1 MSHPALNVTPSAIEK
16 FKTVINEG
24 EHYAPENALVRV
36 MIKGRT
42 ATEYEYTMGL
52 TEKDENPAEHMRDSF
67 YEFGDVKVV
76 VDDVSMK
83 SLKGSTIDYKEDLNA
98 AGFVIDNPN
107 KPIFNDMER
116 DVQELLNQQINPQIK
131 SHGGQVD
138 VVRYEEDDSV
148 LCIEMSGGC
157 QGCSSSSATLKNGVE
172 TMIYYEFP
180 DIGDIRDVTDHES
193 GENPYYER

>member
-1 MSHPALNVTPSAIEK
+1 
-16 FKTVINEG
+16 
-24 EHYAPENALVRV
+24 
-36 MIKGRT
+36 
-42 ATEYEYTMGL
+42 MGL
-52 TEKDENPAEHMRDSF
+52 AEKEEDLAEHMRDSF
-67 YEFGDVKVV
+67 YDFGDVKVV

-107 KPIFNDMER
+107 KPVFNDMER

-148 LCIEMSGGC
+148 LYIEMSGGC

-172 TMIYYEFP
+172 TMIYDEFP
-180 DIGDIRDVTDHES
+180 DIEDIRDVTDHES
-193 GENPYYER
+193 GENPYYT

>member
-16 FKTVINEG
+16 FKIVINEG

-52 TEKDENPAEHMRDSF
+52 TEKDEDPAEHMKDSF
-67 YEFGDVKVV
+67 YEFGDIEVV
-76 VDDVSMK
+76 VDDVSIK

-107 KPIFNDMER
+107 KPVFNDMER

-138 VVRYEEDDSV
+138 VVRYEEDDSI
-148 LCIEMSGGC
+148 LYIEMSGGC

-172 TMIYYEFP
+172 TMIYDEFP

-193 GENPYYER
+193 GENPYYT

>member
-1 MSHPALNVTPSAIEK
+1 MSQLALNVTPNALK
-16 FKTVINEG
+16 VFKEVINNG
-24 EHYAPENALVRV
+24 EEIVPENALVRV

-52 TEKDENPAEHMRDSF
+52 TEKEPDPVEHMKDNF
-67 YEFGDVKVV
+67 YEFGDIEVV

-83 SLKGSTIDYKEDLNA
+83 SLKGSTIDYKEDINA

-148 LCIEMSGGC
+148 LYIEMSGGC

-172 TMIYYEFP
+172 TMIYEEFP
-180 DIGDIRDVTDHES
+180 DIEDIRDVTDHES
-193 GENPYYER
+193 GENPYYT

>member
-1 MSHPALNVTPSAIEK
+1 MSQVALNVTPTAIEK
-16 FKTVINEG
+16 FKAVIDEG

-52 TEKDENPAEHMRDSF
+52 AEKDENPAEHMRDNF
-67 YEFGDVKVV
+67 YEFGDIEVV
-76 VDDVSMK
+76 VDDISMK
-83 SLKGSTIDYKEDLNA
+83 SLKGSVIDYKEDLNA
-98 AGFVIDNPN
+98 AGFVIVNPN
-107 KPIFNDMER
+107 KPVFNDMER

-148 LCIEMSGGC
+148 LYIEMSGGC
-157 QGCSSSSATLKNGVE
+157 QGCSSSSLTLKHGVE
-172 TMIYYEFP
+172 TMIYDEFP
-180 DIGDIRDVTDHES
+180 DIEDIIDVTDHES
-193 GENPYYER
+193 GENPYYT

>member
-1 MSHPALNVTPSAIEK
+1 MSQLALNLTPTAIEK
-16 FKTVINEG
+16 FKAVINEG
-24 EHYAPENALVRV
+24 EHYEPENALVRV
-36 MIKGRT
+36 MIKGRA

-52 TEKDENPAEHMRDSF
+52 AEKEEDLAEHMRDSF
-67 YEFGDVKVV
+67 YDFGDVKVV

-107 KPIFNDMER
+107 KPVFNDMER

-148 LCIEMSGGC
+148 LYIEMSGGC

-172 TMIYYEFP
+172 TMIYDEFP
-180 DIGDIRDVTDHES
+180 DIEDIRDVTDHES
-193 GENPYYER
+193 GENPYYT

>member
-1 MSHPALNVTPSAIEK
+1 MSQHALNVTPNALK
-16 FKTVINEG
+16 VFKEVINKG
-24 EHYAPENALVRV
+24 EEIVPENALVRV

-52 TEKDENPAEHMRDSF
+52 TEKESDPVEHMRDSF
-67 YEFGDVKVV
+67 YEFGDIELV
-76 VDDVSMK
+76 VDDISMK
-83 SLKGSTIDYKEDLNA
+83 SLKGSIIDYKEDINA

-138 VVRYEEDDSV
+138 VGRYEEDDSV
-148 LCIEMSGGC
+148 LYIEMSGGC

-172 TMIYYEFP
+172 TMIYDEFP
-180 DIGDIRDVTDHES
+180 DIEDIRDVTDHES
-193 GENPYYER
+193 GENPYYT

>member
-1 MSHPALNVTPSAIEK
+1 MSQLALNLTPTAIEK

-24 EHYAPENALVRV
+24 EHYEPKNALVRV

-52 TEKDENPAEHMRDSF
+52 TEKDEDPAEHMRDNF
-67 YEFGDVKVV
+67 YDFGDVTVV
-76 VDDVSMK
+76 VDDVSIN
-83 SLKGSTIDYKEDLNA
+83 SLRGSTIDYKEDLNA
-98 AGFVIDNPN
+98 AGFLVDNPN
-107 KPIFNDMER
+107 KPKFNNMER

-138 VVRYEEDDSV
+138 VVRYEEDGAI
-148 LCIEMSGGC
+148 LYIEMSGGC

-172 TMIYYEFP
+172 TMIYDEFP
-180 DIGDIRDVTDHES
+180 DIDDIRDVTDHDA
-193 GENPYYER
+193 GENPYYE

>member
-1 MSHPALNVTPSAIEK
+1 MSQLALNVTPNALK
-16 FKTVINEG
+16 VFKEVINNG
-24 EHYAPENALVRV
+24 EEIVPENALVRV

-52 TEKDENPAEHMRDSF
+52 TEKEPDPVEHMRDNF
-67 YEFGDVKVV
+67 YEFGDIEVV

-83 SLKGSTIDYKEDLNA
+83 SLKGSTIDYKEDVNA

-107 KPIFNDMER
+107 KPVFNDMER

-138 VVRYEEDDSV
+138 VVRYEEDGSI
-148 LCIEMSGGC
+148 LYIEMSGGC

-172 TMIYYEFP
+172 TMIYDEFP
-180 DIGDIRDVTDHES
+180 DINDIKDVTDHDA
-193 GENPYYER
+193 GENPYYE

>member
-1 MSHPALNVTPSAIEK
+1 MSQLALNLTPTAIEK

-24 EHYAPENALVRV
+24 EHYEPENALVRV

-52 TEKDENPAEHMRDSF
+52 TEKDEDPAEHMRDNF
-67 YEFGDVKVV
+67 YDFGDVTVV
-76 VDDVSMK
+76 VDDVSIN
-83 SLKGSTIDYKEDLNA
+83 SLRGSTIDYKEDLNA
-98 AGFVIDNPN
+98 AGFLVDNPN
-107 KPIFNDMER
+107 KPKFNNMER

-138 VVRYEEDDSV
+138 VVRYEEDGAI
-148 LCIEMSGGC
+148 LYIEMSGGC

-172 TMIYYEFP
+172 TMIYEEFP
-180 DIGDIRDVTDHES
+180 NIGDIRDVTDHDA
-193 GENPYYER
+193 GENPYYE

>member
-1 MSHPALNVTPSAIEK
+1 MSQLALNVTPNALK
-16 FKTVINEG
+16 VFKEVINNG
-24 EHYAPENALVRV
+24 EEIVPENALVRV

-52 TEKDENPAEHMRDSF
+52 TEKEPDPVEHMRDNF
-67 YEFGDVKVV
+67 YEFGDIEVV
-76 VDDVSMK
+76 VDDISMQ
-83 SLKGSTIDYKEDLNA
+83 SLKGSTIDYKEDINA

-148 LCIEMSGGC
+148 LYIEMSGGC

-172 TMIYYEFP
+172 TMIYDEFP
-180 DIGDIRDVTDHES
+180 DIEDIRDVTDHES
-193 GENPYYER
+193 GENPYYT

>member
-1 MSHPALNVTPSAIEK
+1 MSQLALSLTPSAIEK

-42 ATEYEYTMGL
+42 AIEYEYTMGL
-52 TEKDENPAEHMRDSF
+52 AEKDEDPAEHMRDNF
-67 YEFGDVKVV
+67 YEFGDVTVV
-76 VDDVSMK
+76 VDDVSID

-98 AGFVIDNPN
+98 AGFVVDNPN
-107 KPIFNDMER
+107 KPVFNAMER
-116 DVQELLNQQINPQIK
+116 DVQELLNSQINPQIK

-148 LCIEMSGGC
+148 LYIEMSGGC
-157 QGCSSSSATLKNGVE
+157 QGCSSSSVTLKNGVE
-172 TMIYYEFP
+172 QMIYEEFP
-180 DIGDIRDVTDHES
+180 DIGDIRDVTDHDA
-193 GENPYYER
+193 GENPYYE

>member
-1 MSHPALNVTPSAIEK
+1 MSQLALNLTPTAIEK

-24 EHYAPENALVRV
+24 EHYEPENALVRV

-52 TEKDENPAEHMRDSF
+52 TEKDEDPAEHMRDNF
-67 YEFGDVKVV
+67 YDFGDVTVV
-76 VDDVSMK
+76 VDDVSIN
-83 SLKGSTIDYKEDLNA
+83 SLRGSTIDYKEDLNA
-98 AGFVIDNPN
+98 AGFLVDNPN
-107 KPIFNDMER
+107 KPKFNNMER

-138 VVRYEEDDSV
+138 VVRYEEDGAI
-148 LCIEMSGGC
+148 LYIEMSGGC

-172 TMIYYEFP
+172 TMIYDEFP
-180 DIGDIRDVTDHES
+180 DIDDIKDVTDHDA
-193 GENPYYER
+193 GENPYYE

>member
-1 MSHPALNVTPSAIEK
+1 MSQLALSLTPSAIEK

-42 ATEYEYTMGL
+42 AIEYEYTMGL
-52 TEKDENPAEHMRDSF
+52 TEKDEDPAEHMRDSF
-67 YEFGDVKVV
+67 YEFGDIEVV

-107 KPIFNDMER
+107 KPVFNDMER

-138 VVRYEEDDSV
+138 VVRYDEDDSV
-148 LCIEMSGGC
+148 LFIEMSGGC
-157 QGCSSSSATLKNGVE
+157 QGCSSSSATLKHGVE
-172 TMIYYEFP
+172 TMIYDEFP
-180 DIGDIRDVTDHES
+180 DIEDIRDVTDHES
-193 GENPYYER
+193 GENPYYT

>member
-1 MSHPALNVTPSAIEK
+1 MSQLALSLTPSAIEK

-36 MIKGRT
+36 MIKGRA

-52 TEKDENPAEHMRDSF
+52 AEKDEDPAEHMRDSF

-98 AGFVIDNPN
+98 AGFVVDNPN

-138 VVRYEEDDSV
+138 VVRYDEDDSV
-148 LCIEMSGGC
+148 LFIEMSGGC

-172 TMIYYEFP
+172 TMIYDEFP

-193 GENPYYER
+193 GENPYYT

>member
-1 MSHPALNVTPSAIEK
+1 MSQLALNLTPSAIEK
-16 FKTVINEG
+16 FKTVIDEG

-52 TEKDENPAEHMRDSF
+52 AEKDEDPAEHMRDNF
-67 YEFGDVKVV
+67 YEFGDVTVV
-76 VDDVSMK
+76 VDDVSID

-98 AGFVIDNPN
+98 AGFVVDNPN
-107 KPIFNDMER
+107 KPVYNDMER

-148 LCIEMSGGC
+148 LYIEMSGGC
-157 QGCSSSSATLKNGVE
+157 QGCSSSSVTLKNGVE
-172 TMIYYEFP
+172 QMIYEEFP
-180 DIGDIRDVTDHES
+180 DIDDIRDVTDHDA
-193 GENPYYER
+193 GENPYYE

>member
-1 MSHPALNVTPSAIEK
+1 MSQLALNVTPTAIEK

-24 EHYAPENALVRV
+24 EHYEPENALVRV

-42 ATEYEYTMGL
+42 ETEYEYTMGL
-52 TEKDENPAEHMRDSF
+52 TEKDEDPAEHMRDSF
-67 YEFGDVKVV
+67 YEFGDVTVV
-76 VDDVSMK
+76 VDDVSIN
-83 SLKGSTIDYKEDLNA
+83 SLKGSTIDYKEDLNV
-98 AGFVIDNPN
+98 AGFVVDNPN
-107 KPIFNDMER
+107 KPVYNDMER

-148 LCIEMSGGC
+148 LYIEMSGGC

-172 TMIYYEFP
+172 QMIYEEFP
-180 DIGDIRDVTDHES
+180 DIDDIRDVTDHDA
-193 GENPYYER
+193 GENPYYT

>member
-1 MSHPALNVTPSAIEK
+1 MSQLALNLTPTAIEK
-16 FKTVINEG
+16 FKAVINEG
-24 EHYAPENALVRV
+24 EHYEPENALVRV
-36 MIKGRT
+36 MIKGRA

-52 TEKDENPAEHMRDSF
+52 AEKEEDPAEHMRDSF
-67 YEFGDVKVV
+67 YDFGDVKVV
-76 VDDVSMK
+76 VDDVSMQ

-107 KPIFNDMER
+107 KPVFNDMER

-148 LCIEMSGGC
+148 LYIEMSGGC

-172 TMIYYEFP
+172 TMIYDEFP

-193 GENPYYER
+193 GENPYYT

>member
-1 MSHPALNVTPSAIEK
+1 MNQLALNVTPNALK
-16 FKTVINEG
+16 VFKEVINNG
-24 EHYAPENALVRV
+24 EEIVPENALVRV

-52 TEKDENPAEHMRDSF
+52 TEKEPDPVEHMRDNF
-67 YEFGDVKVV
+67 YEFGDIEVV
-76 VDDVSMK
+76 VDDVSME
-83 SLKGSTIDYKEDLNA
+83 SLRGSTIDYKEDVNA

-107 KPIFNDMER
+107 KPVFNDMER

-138 VVRYEEDDSV
+138 VVRYEEDGSI
-148 LCIEMSGGC
+148 LYIEMSGGC

-172 TMIYYEFP
+172 TMIYDEFP
-180 DIGDIRDVTDHES
+180 DINDIKDVTDHDA
-193 GENPYYER
+193 GENPYYE

>member
-1 MSHPALNVTPSAIEK
+1 MSQLALNVTPTAIEK

-24 EHYAPENALVRV
+24 EHYEPENALVRV

-52 TEKDENPAEHMRDSF
+52 TERDENPAGHMRDNF
-67 YEFGDVKVV
+67 YEFDDIEVV
-76 VDDVSMK
+76 VDDVSMQ
-83 SLKGSTIDYKEDLNA
+83 SLSGSIIDYKETLEQV
-98 AGFVIDNPN
+98 GFVIDNPN
-107 KPIFNDMER
+107 KPIFNNMER

-138 VVRYEEDDSV
+138 VVRYDEDDSI
-148 LCIEMSGGC
+148 LYIEMSGGC

-172 TMIYYEFP
+172 TMIYDEFP
-180 DIGDIRDVTDHES
+180 DVMDIRDVTDHES
-193 GENPYYER
+193 GENQYNK

>member
-1 MSHPALNVTPSAIEK
+1 MSQLALNLTPTAIEK

-24 EHYAPENALVRV
+24 EHYEPENALVRV

-52 TEKDENPAEHMRDSF
+52 TEKDEDPAEHMRDSF
-67 YEFGDVKVV
+67 YEFGDIEVV
-76 VDDVSMK
+76 VDDVSIK

-107 KPIFNDMER
+107 KPVFNDMER

-138 VVRYEEDDSV
+138 VVRYEEDDSI
-148 LCIEMSGGC
+148 LYIEMSGGC

-172 TMIYYEFP
+172 TMIYDEFP
-180 DIGDIRDVTDHES
+180 SIGDIRDVTDHDS
-193 GENPYYER
+193 GENPYYT

>member
-1 MSHPALNVTPSAIEK
+1 
-16 FKTVINEG
+16 
-24 EHYAPENALVRV
+24 
-36 MIKGRT
+36 
-42 ATEYEYTMGL
+42 MGL
-52 TEKDENPAEHMRDSF
+52 AEKDEDPAEHMRDSF

-76 VDDVSMK
+76 VDDVSMQ

-107 KPIFNDMER
+107 KPVFNDMER

-148 LCIEMSGGC
+148 LYIEMSGGC

-172 TMIYYEFP
+172 TMIYDEFP

-193 GENPYYER
+193 GENPYYT

>member
-1 MSHPALNVTPSAIEK
+1 MNQLALNLTPTAIEK

-24 EHYAPENALVRV
+24 EHYEPENALVRV

-52 TEKDENPAEHMRDSF
+52 TEKDEDPAEHMRDNF
-67 YEFGDVKVV
+67 YDFGDVTVV
-76 VDDVSMK
+76 VDDVSIN
-83 SLKGSTIDYKEDLNA
+83 SLRGSTIDYKEDLNA
-98 AGFVIDNPN
+98 AGFLVDNPN
-107 KPIFNDMER
+107 KPKFNNMER

-138 VVRYEEDDSV
+138 VVRYEEDGAI
-148 LCIEMSGGC
+148 LYIEMSGGC

-172 TMIYYEFP
+172 TMIYDEFP
-180 DIGDIRDVTDHES
+180 DIDDIRDVTDHDA
-193 GENPYYER
+193 GENPYYE

>member
-1 MSHPALNVTPSAIEK
+1 MSQLALSLTPSAIEK

-42 ATEYEYTMGL
+42 AIEYEYTMGL
-52 TEKDENPAEHMRDSF
+52 TEKDEDPAEHMRDSF
-67 YEFGDVKVV
+67 YEFGDIEVV

-107 KPIFNDMER
+107 KPVFNDMER

-148 LCIEMSGGC
+148 LYIEMSGGC

-172 TMIYYEFP
+172 TMIYEEFP
-180 DIGDIRDVTDHES
+180 DIEDIRDVTDHES
-193 GENPYYER
+193 GENPYYT